1 VTVDNLCS
9 LLEKNDQSILT
20 YDSVILKIAQ
30 MESKWST
37 LTNNLTF
44 YKSVS
49 TDAAL
54 RDKSLAIEEK
64 FDDFDIALWMREDF
78 YNIVKRQNKHSKIAK
93 NGITLIRNRKDM
105 FKKLCLIWKE
115 MVLHYQKRPEK
126 K

>member
-1 VTVDNLCS
+1 MKLIEETQATVDNLCS
-9 LLEKNDQSILT
+9 MLEKNDRSILT

-37 LTNNLTF
+37 ITNNLTF

-54 RDKSLAIEEK
+54 REKSLAIEEK

-78 YNIVKRQNKHSKIAK
+78 YNIVK
-93 NGITLIRNRKDM
+93 
-105 FKKLCLIWKE
+105 
-115 MVLHYQKRPEK
+115 
-126 K
+126 

>member
-1 VTVDNLCS
+1 

-37 LTNNLTF
+37 ITNNLTF

-54 RDKSLAIEEK
+54 REKSLAIEEK

-78 YNIVKRQNKHSKIAK
+78 YNIVKQTKQA
-93 NGITLIRNRKDM
+93 L
-105 FKKLCLIWKE
+105 
-115 MVLHYQKRPEK
+115 
-126 K
+126 